1 MEQQIRLRALRWR
14 RAEAGRSLKA
24 SYITQNP
31 DRTSEPTASL
41 ASDCG
46 SAPGG
51 HNYDCVSNE
60 KHLSAT
66 RKGGGEARVT
76 FLLPWGQRQSR
87 GGAGSMWAGHP
98 CEERSVWL
106 SRYGA
111 LKLMLTSV
119 VVKHSN

>member
-1 MEQQIRLRALRWR
+1 MEQQIRSRALRWR

-24 SYITQNP
+24 SYVTQNP
-31 DRTSEPTASL
+31 DRTLEPTASL
-41 ASDCG
+41 ASDRG

-51 HNYDCVSNE
+51 RNYDCVSNE

-66 RKGGGEARVT
+66 RRGGGGEARVNL
-76 FLLPWGQRQSR
+76 LLPWGQRQSR

-98 CEERSVWL
+98 CEERSMWL
-106 SRYGA
+106 CRYGA

-119 VVKHSN
+119 VVKTQ